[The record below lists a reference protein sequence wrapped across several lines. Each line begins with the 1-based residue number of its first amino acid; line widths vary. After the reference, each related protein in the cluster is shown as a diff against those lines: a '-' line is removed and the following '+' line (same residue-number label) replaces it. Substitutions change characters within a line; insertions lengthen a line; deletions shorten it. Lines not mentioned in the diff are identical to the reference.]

1 MADWWGREAA
11 LAKWREEREAVL
23 DEERRFLFE
32 ERAAIIEFC
41 GNLPRGEAERLA
53 RLEVYGD
60 DVPPASV

>member
-1 MADWWGREAA
+1 
-11 LAKWREEREAVL
+11 VL